1 MENDFK
7 RVDGG
12 LKSTGEEIHLLPLRD
27 TMGGFNSI
35 LANRWKG
42 ELNPLARVTD
52 ARLKTHPRFSR
63 SIRRFSSP

>member
-7 RVDGG
+7 RVGGG
-12 LKSTGEEIHLLPLRD
+12 LKSTGDEIHLWPLRD

-42 ELNPLARVTD
+42 ELNPLAG
-52 ARLKTHPRFSR
+52 
-63 SIRRFSSP
+63 